1 VKTFPWLSLSV
12 TGGERLTYY
21 GDTLNTTASAF
32 TGDTL
37 TRTFPF
43 ASAEIIGPSFS
54 KIFSWHLGELGK
66 FKHIIEP
73 RITYTYQGDIPERD
87 ATAIALFDEV
97 DSQVATNTARVALDN
112 RLLGKP
118 DTETGASREI
128 LFFEVAR
135 NYGFDPAQ
143 PEQTSADGLTTTTQG
158 PLEFLLRANPTAK
171 ISLTASATYD
181 TLFRGVAST
190 GFTGSYAFGTGN
202 SLAATWFTNEDP
214 ESGVSGSNQ
223 VRLSGVLN
231 VPRWNLRFEG
241 QVNYDFQQQLLQQDQ
256 IAMTY
261 TSQCYGL
268 RFEFRDFKTGGGEI
282 VSDREIRFS
291 LTLKN
296 VGTFLDLNSRSSTIQ
311 P

>member
-1 VKTFPWLSLSV
+1 M
-12 TGGERLTYY
+12 
-21 GDTLNTTASAF
+21 
-32 TGDTL
+32 
-37 TRTFPF
+37 
-43 ASAEIIGPSFS
+43 
-54 KIFSWHLGELGK
+54 
-66 FKHIIEP
+66 
-73 RITYTYQGDIPERD
+73 
-87 ATAIALFDEV
+87 
-97 DSQVATNTARVALDN
+97 ATNTARVALDN

-118 DTETGASREI
+118 DTETGVSREI

-135 NYGFDPAQ
+135 NYGFDSAR

-158 PLEFLLRANPTAK
+158 PLEMLLRANPTAK

-190 GFTGSYAFGTGN
+190 GFTGSYAFGAGD
-202 SLAATWFTNEDP
+202 SVAATWFTNSNP
-214 ESGVSGSNQ
+214 ETGISSSNQ

-231 VPRWNLRFEG
+231 VPVWNLRFEG
-241 QVNYDFQQQLLQQDQ
+241 QVNYDFQQHLLQQDQ

-268 RFEFRDFKTGGGEI
+268 RFEFRDFKTGGGQI

-296 VGTFLDLNSRSSTIQ
+296 VGTFLDLNSRSSTVQ

>member
-1 VKTFPWLSLSV
+1 T
-12 TGGERLTYY
+12 
-21 GDTLNTTASAF
+21 AF

-43 ASAEIIGPSFS
+43 ASAEIVGPSFS
-54 KIFSWHLGELGK
+54 KIFSFHLGELGK

-97 DSQVATNTARVALDN
+97 DSQVATNTATVALDN

-128 LFFEVAR
+128 LFFEIAR
-135 NYGFDPAQ
+135 NYGFDRTQ
-143 PEQTSADGLTTTTQG
+143 PQQSSADGLTTTIEG
-158 PLEFLLRANPTAK
+158 PLQFLLRANPTAK

-181 TLFRGVAST
+181 TLFKGIAQT
-190 GFTGSYAFGTGN
+190 GFTGSYAFGSGD
-202 SLAATWFTNEDP
+202 SLAATWFTSANP
-214 ESGVSGSNQ
+214 EANVSASNQ
-223 VRLSGVLN
+223 ARLSGVIN
-231 VPRWNLRFEG
+231 VPVLNLRFEG
-241 QVNYDFQQQLLQQDQ
+241 QVSYDFQQQLLQLTQ

-268 RFEFRDFKTGGGEI
+268 RFEFRDFKTGGGQI